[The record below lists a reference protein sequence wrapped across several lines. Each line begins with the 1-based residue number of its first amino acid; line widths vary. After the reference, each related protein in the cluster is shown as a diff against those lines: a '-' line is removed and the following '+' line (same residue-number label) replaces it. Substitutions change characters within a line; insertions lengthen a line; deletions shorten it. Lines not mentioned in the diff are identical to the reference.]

1 MNILFTRPSRKYL
14 ARCDKKTRTVIIEAI
29 EGLPDNGD
37 IRMLRGQTIRTTY
50 RLRVGRYRVIDIRE
64 EDKIRI
70 IDIDKRGD
78 VYK

>member
-14 ARCDKKTRTVIIEAI
+14 ARCDQKTRAVIVEAI
-29 EGLPDNGD
+29 ERLPDDGD

-50 RLRVGRYRVIDIRE
+50 RLRIGRYRVIYVWE
-64 EDKIRI
+64 EDEIRV
-70 IDIDKRGD
+70 IDIDTRGD